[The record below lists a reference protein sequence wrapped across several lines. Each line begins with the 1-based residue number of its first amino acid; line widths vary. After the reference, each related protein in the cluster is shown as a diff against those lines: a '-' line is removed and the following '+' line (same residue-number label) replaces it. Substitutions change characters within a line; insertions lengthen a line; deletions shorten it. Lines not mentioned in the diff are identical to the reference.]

1 MRHLLTSLAGPLA
14 GAVALLCTPIAALAV
29 DTRTGPRVD
38 GAELFNRSCGNSHCH
53 GTNGTG
59 AGGPALRGRS
69 LTPERIA
76 DVLAKGIPGTR
87 MRAFAQELSP
97 AEISLLVSF
106 ITGRPPAAATAG
118 TAATPTGAAT
128 PVSLRP
134 ADRQRDEARQAAER
148 RGERLFFDTARDHRC
163 AACHTYF
170 GRGGA
175 SAADLTV
182 AAGWTSKQLSEA
194 ITNPAPAKDG
204 KSRAVRL
211 TLRDGSSASGLLQSA
226 SPGVVQIADVS
237 DFPVVQ
243 RWFATSVLAEQQAL
257 APSALPVHGRPPLSG
272 GELGDVVAYLQSH
285 DLAGTKPVRKAQT
298 GASAPGGQ

>member
-1 MRHLLTSLAGPLA
+1 MRQLLTSLSGSLA
-14 GAVALLCTPIAALAV
+14 GAVALLCLPVAALAV
-29 DTRTGPRVD
+29 DTKTGPRVD

-87 MRAFAQELSP
+87 MPAFAQELSP

-106 ITGRPPAAATAG
+106 ITGRPPAATARP
-118 TAATPTGAAT
+118 AATPTGAAT

-134 ADRQRDEARQAAER
+134 ADRPRDDTRQAAER

-175 SAADLTV
+175 SAADLTAV
-182 AAGWTSKQLSEA
+182 ANWTAKQLSEA

-211 TLRDGSSASGLLQSA
+211 TLRDGSSASGLLQST
-226 SPGVVQIADVS
+226 SPGVVQIADVG

-243 RWFATSVLAEQQAL
+243 RWFATSALAEQQAL
-257 APSALPVHGRPPLSG
+257 APSALPVHGRPPLTAD
-272 GELGDVVAYLQSH
+272 ELGDVVAYLQSH

-298 GASAPGGQ
+298 AASAPGGQ